1 MSKEQKYIV
10 VCAPSGSGL
19 RGAIEKL
26 RNILPDTDVQ
36 DVEDILCKSRQAEE
50 ALSKA
55 GVSRPLNAP
64 KWPEMYDIT
73 WNLSRSQIVDL
84 WKDAVSEAL
93 YRLKKSEKVIKVLS
107 CHLIYY
113 GGRRDEFYSPI
124 NANLLERNLFR
135 PSHILLLIDDV
146 YDMYLRLSDEKAL
159 FDPKVRIPSIQG
171 RIREDEGIDI
181 RTLASEQLV
190 SLCLEW
196 QVGVMTNLLS
206 WRHLEIVIAEKL
218 ATQLKTNF
226 LVWGTKQLTH
236 AAALWLQEDR
246 PVAEYLSHPIS
257 RPRRKF
263 RETKKWHEVVGQ
275 FNELQAEFLKNELVC
290 IMPPAIDEYRIR
302 RKRRSSTLALREPI
316 LEERWPLPA
325 KMDFIMYSR
334 HGATSDVNHEMVM
347 AFKKW
352 HFESRRFVDLETA
365 PNSILCERVDA
376 VLRGF
381 ERQIELQIS
390 SRDHLFVSWSN
401 GILIFR
407 PLFLEGTYS
416 SGVTAEIVHW
426 KLLARANREKRA
438 AFIHFDE
445 DVNAL
450 LHYHQSDSE
459 RAGVMRLEIRDKLI
473 EIISQDSSISS
484 RNAEFVIDHIKK
496 GKPSE
501 MLDQA
506 PIPPKHIEE
515 IDSEF
520 SEYSKIA
527 EKSWL
532 LEKLTGHDIGIEEI
546 PEEQIAIWVFK
557 NKDDF
562 KSRYSVIANFLK
574 NGAKPADSSLQRF
587 EIILSK

>member
-1 MSKEQKYIV
+1 MSKEQNYVI
-10 VCAPSGSGL
+10 VCAPAGSGL
-19 RGAIEKL
+19 RGAIGKL
-26 RNILPDTDVQ
+26 RNVLTDADFQ
-36 DVEDILCKSRQAEE
+36 DVEDILCKSRLAEE
-50 ALSKA
+50 ALSNG
-55 GVSRPLNAP
+55 GVRRPSNVP

-84 WKDAVSEAL
+84 WGEAVSEAL
-93 YRLKKSEKVIKVLS
+93 HRLKKSEKGIKVLS

-124 NANLLERNLFR
+124 NASLLERDMFK

-146 YDMYLRLSDEKAL
+146 YDMYLRLCDGNAL
-159 FDPKVRIPSIQG
+159 FDPKVRIPSLQG
-171 RIREDEGIDI
+171 RIREDEGIDVK
-181 RTLASEQLV
+181 TLPPEQLA

-196 QVGVMTNLLS
+196 QVGVMTHLLS
-206 WRHLEIVIAEKL
+206 WRHLEIVIAETL

-226 LVWGTKQLTH
+226 MVWGTKQLTR
-236 AAALWLQEDR
+236 ATAIWLQKDK
-246 PVAEYLSHPIS
+246 PVSMYLSHPIS

-263 RETKKWHEVVGQ
+263 RETGSWHEVVGH
-275 FNELQAEFLKNELVC
+275 FNELQEGFLKNELIC
-290 IMPPAIDEYRIR
+290 IMPSAIDEYRIR
-302 RKRRSSTLALREPI
+302 RKRRSGTLALREPI

-325 KMDFIMYSR
+325 KMDLIMYSMR
-334 HGATSDVNHEMVM
+334 DARDVNHERVM

-352 HFESRRFVDLETA
+352 HFENRKFVDLGHA
-365 PNSILCERVDA
+365 PSSLCERADA
-376 VLRGF
+376 VLGGF
-381 ERQIELQIS
+381 ERQIEMQIS

-416 SGVTAEIVHW
+416 SGVRAEIVHW
-426 KLLARANREKRA
+426 KLLAGTNHEKRA

-445 DVNAL
+445 DVDTL

-459 RAGVMRLEIRDKLI
+459 RAGEMRSEIRDKVI
-473 EIISQDSSISS
+473 EIISQDSSISPK
-484 RNAEFVIDHIKK
+484 NAEFVIDYIKK

-515 IDSEF
+515 IGSKF

-546 PEEQIAIWVFK
+546 PEEQIAVWIFK

-562 KSRYSVIANFLK
+562 KSRNSVIANFLK
-574 NGAKPADSSLQRF
+574 NGAKPADSSLLRF
-587 EIILSK
+587 DIILSK